1 MGLTD
6 TEHAARLANV
16 GIADRWMLDP
26 LEHGEGD
33 ESLTLTL
40 RQIVRVTLVATEV
53 GARFQRDGIAADPM
67 AWMLAPRRAFADTP
81 PIEACVTHD
90 DCARAV
96 LIHGLGLDLD
106 LERAELDALM
116 DDEPLDD
123 GPSGEHV
130 KNDDANSGANSGA
143 MLAADDYERLS

>member
-1 MGLTD
+1 MGLTN
-6 TEHAARLANV
+6 TEFAAQHT
-16 GIADRWMLDP
+16 GIGVADRWMLDP
-26 LEHGEGD
+26 LEHGEAD
-33 ESLTLTL
+33 ETLTLTL

-67 AWMLAPRRAFADTP
+67 AWMLAPRRAFADIP

-116 DDEPLDD
+116 DDDPLDD
-123 GPSGEHV
+123 RP
-130 KNDDANSGANSGA
+130 DDDSMDDDPMDCAA
-143 MLAADDYERLS
+143 MRVAGDYERLG

>member
-6 TEHAARLANV
+6 KERAARHEGV
-16 GIADRWMLDP
+16 GLADRWMLDP
-26 LEHGEGD
+26 LEHGEAD
-33 ESLTLTL
+33 ETVTLTL

-53 GARFQRDGIAADPM
+53 GARFQRDGIATDPM
-67 AWMLAPRRAFADTP
+67 AWMLAPRRAFADIP
-81 PIEACVTHD
+81 PIEACVSHD

-116 DDEPLDD
+116 DDDLLDD
-123 GPSGEHV
+123 DADVEDT
-130 KNDDANSGANSGA
+130 DDDSMDCGG
-143 MLAADDYERLS
+143 MRAASDYERFG

>member
-6 TEHAARLANV
+6 TESAARHGGV
-16 GIADRWMLDP
+16 GLADRWMLDP
-26 LEHGEGD
+26 LEHGEAD
-33 ESLTLTL
+33 ETLTLTL

-67 AWMLAPRRAFADTP
+67 AWMLAPRRAFADIP

-116 DDEPLDD
+116 DDDPLDD
-123 GPSGEHV
+123 GTGGEHMD
-130 KNDDANSGANSGA
+130 NDNADCGA
-143 MLAADDYERLS
+143 MHAAGDYERLG